1 MLTQTGV
8 TREKEQDASLNE
20 IEDFYT
26 QLAMENDLIEAVSLL
41 NELCGSSARVEEY
54 RVGKVC
60 NEVLLVN
67 TETNSVLRVI
77 PKTEVMVIARSL
89 KRLHDLSMH

>member
-1 MLTQTGV
+1 MFTSANFASV
-8 TREKEQDASLNE
+8 NKDASLNE

-26 QLAMENDLIEAVSLL
+26 QQAIESELIEAVCLL
-41 NELCGSSARVEEY
+41 NELCGMGTRVEEY

-67 TETNSVLRVI
+67 TETSSVLRVI
-77 PKTEVMVIARSL
+77 PKTEVLVIARSL

>member
-1 MLTQTGV
+1 MLTQTV
-8 TREKEQDASLNE
+8 VAREKEEDASLNE

-41 NELCGSSARVEEY
+41 NELCGSGTRVEEY

-77 PKTEVMVIARSL
+77 PKTEVLVIARSL

>member
-8 TREKEQDASLNE
+8 ATEKEEDASLNE

-26 QLAMENDLIEAVSLL
+26 QLALENDLIEAVSLL
-41 NELCGSSARVEEY
+41 NELCGSGTRVEEY

-77 PKTEVMVIARSL
+77 PKTEVLVIARSL
-89 KRLHDLSMH
+89 KWLHDLSMH

>member
-1 MLTQTGV
+1 MLTHTGV
-8 TREKEQDASLNE
+8 AKEKEEDASLNE

-41 NELCGSSARVEEY
+41 NELCGSGTRVEEY

-77 PKTEVMVIARSL
+77 PKPEVMVIARSL

>member
-1 MLTQTGV
+1 MLTQTGIAK
-8 TREKEQDASLNE
+8 EKEQDASLNE

-41 NELCGSSARVEEY
+41 NELCGSGTRVEEY

>member
-8 TREKEQDASLNE
+8 AREKEEDASLNE

-26 QLAMENDLIEAVSLL
+26 QLAIENDLIEAVSLL
-41 NELCGSSARVEEY
+41 NELCGNGTRVEEY

-77 PKTEVMVIARSL
+77 PKPEVMVIARSL